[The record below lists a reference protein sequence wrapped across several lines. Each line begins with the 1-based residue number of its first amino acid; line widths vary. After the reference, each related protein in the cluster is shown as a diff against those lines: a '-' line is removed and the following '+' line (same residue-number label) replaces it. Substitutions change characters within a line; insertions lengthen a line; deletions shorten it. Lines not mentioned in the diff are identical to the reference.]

1 MKRVF
6 ALLLALMLLL
16 SAACAAKAPQET
28 AAPAATDAILSAS
41 EEPMNEATPEP
52 TSEPTPEPTA
62 DPTAEPTA
70 EPTPEPTAE
79 PTAEPT
85 PEPTPEPTRPPMPE
99 EPEYEPLPEEELL
112 PLELRVL
119 GDWYAEANGL
129 LLSLNLAGD
138 GTYTLDGPD
147 THTGVWALV
156 NGDLCLDGE
165 AEPTFTPIGQSLRM
179 ENMGLFFD
187 REQPLTYAP
196 AEPLADAQTGSFD
209 GFWKAHFVAVGNGVM
224 LAQAL
229 AEDAFVYIEGTNV
242 ALGGQRFGDMIRVF
256 TPADGALTLT
266 EGESTI
272 SLQLQQ
278 DGFLRLTVAGPEPV
292 TIYLMPA
299 LIPGQEL
306 PAAE

>member
-62 DPTAEPTA
+62 EPTPEPTAEPAAEPTA
-70 EPTPEPTAE
+70 EPTPEPTAEPTPE

-85 PEPTPEPTRPPMPE
+85 PEPTPEPTRPPRPE

-229 AEDAFVYIEGTNV
+229 AEDAFVFIEGTNV
-242 ALGGQRFGDMIRVF
+242 ALGGQRFGDVIRVF
-256 TPADGALTLT
+256 SPADGALTL
-266 EGESTI
+266 
-272 SLQLQQ
+272 
-278 DGFLRLTVAGPEPV
+278 PEPA
-292 TIYLMPA
+292 TLYLMPA
-299 LIPGQEL
+299 PIPGQE
-306 PAAE
+306 P